1 MVAFVKLGR
10 PLFLGGGFVL
20 YALGAALALVAG
32 AIRIDGRLYLLGQA
46 AVTVFQLMT
55 HYANDYFDYEA
66 DRANRT
72 PTRWSGGSRV
82 LANDQLPRAAAL
94 VAALVLLAAGLLLA
108 LVISWRPGT
117 GPLVAPALVA
127 IAVFAWAYSAPPLR
141 LHSSGFGEVD
151 VAVVVTGLVP
161 FLGFHLQSPALQGLP
176 LLLLAIVPLM
186 LLQVAM
192 LLAIEFPDQAG
203 DTAVGKRTLLVRLGS
218 ERGARLYVRV
228 LAAVY
233 LVLPLLLALGLPL
246 ALALAAA
253 APIPLAAWRIRRIRA
268 GDHRDPQCWPAV
280 TFWAVALLVLTSAA
294 ELLAALWLRSRG

>member
-1 MVAFVKLGR
+1 
-10 PLFLGGGFVL
+10 
-20 YALGAALALVAG
+20 
-32 AIRIDGRLYLLGQA
+32 
-46 AVTVFQLMT
+46 MT

-82 LANDQLPRAAAL
+82 LANDLLPRAAAL
-94 VAALVLLAAGLLLA
+94 VAALILLGVGLA
-108 LVISWRPGT
+108 LTGVIAWRQAGT
-117 GPLVAPALVA
+117 GPLVVPTLVA

-161 FLGFHLQSPALQGLP
+161 FLGFHLQAPGLQGVHV
-176 LLLLAIVPLM
+176 LLLAIVPLM

-192 LLAIEFPDQAG
+192 LLAIEFPDEAG
-203 DTAVGKRTLLVRLGS
+203 DTAVGKRTLLVRLGA
-218 ERGARLYVRV
+218 ERAARLYVLV
-228 LAAVY
+228 LAAAYVLLPG
-233 LVLPLLLALGLPL
+233 LVALGLPL

-253 APIPLAAWRIRRIRA
+253 APIPLAAWRIRRIRS
-268 GDHRDPQCWPAV
+268 GDHRDPACWPAV

-294 ELLAALWLRSRG
+294 ELLAALWLPRR